1 VTLTVQSAVRR
12 TGHLLVSELFG
23 PTFQGEGPSA
33 GQRAAFLRLAGCN
46 LACTWCDS
54 RHSWD
59 WRRYDKEAE
68 TRHVPI
74 ETVATELLAMDT
86 DLVVITGGEPLLQTE
101 AITHL
106 ARTLRAAGRS
116 VEVETNGTIPPPP
129 QLSDLVERF
138 NVSPKL
144 RNAGLGSRPIDTS
157 ALAAFAAGGKA
168 VFKFVVCSPDD
179 AAQIAALQDA
189 LALRPVWVMPQAIT
203 PEQVLSGM
211 RQLAEIALEHGWN
224 LTSRLHI
231 LLWGDQRGR

>member
-1 VTLTVQSAVRR
+1 VTLTLRSIAQQ
-12 TGHLLVSELFG
+12 TGQLLVNELFG
-23 PTFQGEGPSA
+23 PTLQGEGPSA
-33 GQRAAFLRLAGCN
+33 GQRAAFLRLAECN

-59 WRRYDKEAE
+59 WRRYDKEDE

-86 DLVVITGGEPLLQTE
+86 DLVVVTGGEPLLQAE
-101 AITHL
+101 AVTHL
-106 ARTLRAAGRS
+106 ARTLQAAGRV
-116 VEVETNGTIPPPP
+116 VEVETNGTIPPPAE
-129 QLSDLVERF
+129 LTALVERF

-144 RNAGLGSRPIDTS
+144 RNAGLGSRPIDSS
-157 ALAAFAAGGKA
+157 ALAVFAGSGKA
-168 VFKFVVCSPDD
+168 VFKFVVCDAQD

-189 LALRPVWVMPQAIT
+189 FGLRPVWVMPQAT
-203 PEQVLSGM
+203 SPDQVVSGM
-211 RQLAEIALEHGWN
+211 RQLAETALEHGWN

>member
-1 VTLTVQSAVRR
+1 MTLTTPFAAQR
-12 TGHLLVSELFG
+12 TEHLLVNELFG

-68 TRHVPI
+68 TRRVPI
-74 ETVATELLAMDT
+74 ETVATDLLAMDT
-86 DLVVITGGEPLLQTE
+86 DLVVVTGGEPLLQAE
-101 AITHL
+101 AVTQL

-129 QLSDLVERF
+129 QLSELVDRF

-144 RNAGLGSRPIDTS
+144 RNAGLGSRPIDAS

-211 RQLAEIALEHGWN
+211 RQLAEIALEHGWH
-224 LTSRLHI
+224 LTGRLHI